1 MLFQTL
7 DDKNECVGVYYDG
20 DLYFDDQLPENLDK
34 TWAYASFLS
43 NREIRYGNILCNG
56 KSLSDA
62 CPAHLKEDWEDAKN
76 KLKAYHRSFCESK
89 VDMRENCFYDLVPR
103 RFLLN
108 FCEIKNR
115 ITDYVF
121 ENYKKPKNYDFMVDL
136 HKFIKK
142 LEFRKLNI
150 DRNAVKRTLVTPRY
164 RHLRNRLLA
173 APPYIK
179 YDPFGTKTG
188 RLSTKKN
195 SFPILT
201 IAREHRAMVKPNN
214 QWFVEFDFN
223 AAELR
228 TLLGL
233 CEKEQPNQDI
243 HDWNV
248 RHVYKSQTTRE
259 NAKQRVFSWLYNPKA
274 VDNKLSSFYDRD
286 FVLQKYFDGSHV
298 QTFFGRDIPADDHH
312 ALNYIIQSTTSDLFL
327 RRVLEVD
334 RFLKDKKSDICFTI
348 HDSLVIDLA
357 EEEKYLIPEIK
368 KVFSDTELGT
378 FKVNISAGKDFGNMK
393 ELKL

>member
-1 MLFQTL
+1 MLLESSHFV
-7 DDKNECVGVYYDG
+7 DY
-20 DLYFDDQLPENLDK
+20 
-34 TWAYASFLS
+34 
-43 NREIRYGNILCNG
+43 NIY
-56 KSLSDA
+56 KS
-62 CPAHLKEDWEDAKN
+62 
-76 KLKAYHRSFCESK
+76 
-89 VDMRENCFYDLVPR
+89 
-103 RFLLN
+103 
-108 FCEIKNR
+108 
-115 ITDYVF
+115 
-121 ENYKKPKNYDFMVDL
+121 
-136 HKFIKK
+136 
-142 LEFRKLNI
+142 
-150 DRNAVKRTLVTPRY
+150 
-164 RHLRNRLLA
+164 
-173 APPYIK
+173 
-179 YDPFGTKTG
+179 KTG
-188 RLSTKKN
+188 RLTTRRG

-201 IAREHRAMVKPNN
+201 LDKNFRSVVTPNN
-214 QWFVEFDFN
+214 DLFVEFDFN

-274 VDNKLSSFYDRD
+274 VDNKLNSFYDRD

-298 QTFFGRDIPADDHH
+298 QTFFGRDIPADNHH